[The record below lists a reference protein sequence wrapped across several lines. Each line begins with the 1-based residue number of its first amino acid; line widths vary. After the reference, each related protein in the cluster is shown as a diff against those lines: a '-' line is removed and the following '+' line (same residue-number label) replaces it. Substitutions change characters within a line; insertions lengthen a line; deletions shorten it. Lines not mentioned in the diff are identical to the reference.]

1 MSKTPVSAP
10 KAHALLGASSSAR
23 WLACSPSARMC
34 EDIPETESP
43 YAAEGTLAHEIC
55 ELKLTKAY
63 TLAIGPKAFTTR
75 LNKLK
80 KHELYQDEM
89 LKCADT
95 YLDYIDSI
103 MLSYPSTP
111 HIAIERRVDY
121 STYVPEGFGTADC
134 IIVYGDTLHVVDY
147 KHGKGVPVSADHN
160 PQMMLYAL
168 GALNAYQM
176 LYNIHTIK
184 MSIVQPRLDSISEWE
199 IESEELIKWG
209 NEFVKPRAEKAFKG
223 EGDCVPGEHCR
234 FCRAKAVCRARAVAN
249 LDLAKYAF
257 AEPATLSNTEIGEI
271 LQQAQD
277 LEKWAKDVKEYA
289 LDEVLKGNDVPGW
302 KAVEGR
308 STRSFVDTD
317 KAFATLT
324 ENGIDESLLYERTP
338 LTLSKIET
346 MLGKSKFAELL
357 TDQVVKSPGKPTIVP
372 ESDKRQ
378 PFNMTSA
385 QHVFSNK

>member
-1 MSKTPVSAP
+1 
-10 KAHALLGASSSAR
+10 
-23 WLACSPSARMC
+23 
-34 EDIPETESP
+34 
-43 YAAEGTLAHEIC
+43 
-55 ELKLTKAY
+55 
-63 TLAIGPKAFTTR
+63 
-75 LNKLK
+75 
-80 KHELYQDEM
+80 
-89 LKCADT
+89 
-95 YLDYIDSI
+95 
-103 MLSYPSTP
+103 
-111 HIAIERRVDY
+111 
-121 STYVPEGFGTADC
+121 
-134 IIVYGDTLHVVDY
+134 
-147 KHGKGVPVSADHN
+147 
-160 PQMMLYAL
+160 MMLYAL

-176 LYNIHTIK
+176 LYSIHTIK

-209 NEFVKPRAEKAFKG
+209 GEFVKPRAEKAFKG

-271 LQQAQD
+271 LQQVQD
-277 LEKWAKDVKEYA
+277 LEKWVKDVKEYA
-289 LDEVLKGNDVPGW
+289 LDEVLKGNMVPGW

-308 STRSFVDTD
+308 STRAFLDMD
-317 KAFATLT
+317 KAFEKLVA
-324 ENGIDESLLYERTP
+324 NGVDESLLYERMP

-357 TDQVVKSPGKPTIVP
+357 TDQVVKTPGKPTIVP

>member
-1 MSKTPVSAP
+1 
-10 KAHALLGASSSAR
+10 
-23 WLACSPSARMC
+23 
-34 EDIPETESP
+34 
-43 YAAEGTLAHEIC
+43 
-55 ELKLTKAY
+55 
-63 TLAIGPKAFTTR
+63 
-75 LNKLK
+75 
-80 KHELYQDEM
+80 M
-89 LKCADT
+89 LKCADV

-121 STYVPEGFGTADC
+121 SAYVPEGFGTADC

-168 GALNAYQM
+168 GALSAYQM

-184 MSIVQPRLDSISEWE
+184 MSIVQPRFDSISEWE
-199 IESEELIKWG
+199 IKSEELIKWG
-209 NEFVKPRAEKAFKG
+209 DEFVKPRAEKAFKG

-234 FCRAKAVCRARAVAN
+234 FCRAKAICRARAVAN

-257 AEPATLSNTEIGEI
+257 AESAMLSNTEIGEI
-271 LQQAQD
+271 LHQAQD

-308 STRSFVDTD
+308 STRSFVDID
-317 KAFATLT
+317 KAFAILT

-357 TDQVVKSPGKPTIVP
+357 TNQVVKTPGKPTIVP

-378 PFNMTSA
+378 PFHMTNA

>member
-1 MSKTPVSAP
+1 M
-10 KAHALLGASSSAR
+10 
-23 WLACSPSARMC
+23 
-34 EDIPETESP
+34 
-43 YAAEGTLAHEIC
+43 
-55 ELKLTKAY
+55 
-63 TLAIGPKAFTTR
+63 F
-75 LNKLK
+75 
-80 KHELYQDEM
+80 
-89 LKCADT
+89 
-95 YLDYIDSI
+95 
-103 MLSYPSTP
+103 
-111 HIAIERRVDY
+111 RV
-121 STYVPEGFGTADC
+121 
-134 IIVYGDTLHVVDY
+134 L
-147 KHGKGVPVSADHN
+147 ADHN

-184 MSIVQPRLDSISEWE
+184 VSIVQPRLDSISEWE

-249 LDLAKYAF
+249 LDLAKVRFCRA
-257 AEPATLSNTEIGEI
+257 ATLSNTEIGEI

-277 LEKWAKDVKEYA
+277 LEKWAKDVGVCT
-289 LDEVLKGNDVPGW
+289 DEVLKGNDVPGW

-308 STRSFVDTD
+308 STKSFVDTD

-357 TDQVVKSPGKPTIVP
+357 TDQVVKSP
-372 ESDKRQ
+372 
-378 PFNMTSA
+378 SA
-385 QHVFSNK
+385 SHRPRIG

>member
-1 MSKTPVSAP
+1 M
-10 KAHALLGASSSAR
+10 
-23 WLACSPSARMC
+23 
-34 EDIPETESP
+34 
-43 YAAEGTLAHEIC
+43 
-55 ELKLTKAY
+55 
-63 TLAIGPKAFTTR
+63 
-75 LNKLK
+75 
-80 KHELYQDEM
+80 
-89 LKCADT
+89 
-95 YLDYIDSI
+95 
-103 MLSYPSTP
+103 
-111 HIAIERRVDY
+111 
-121 STYVPEGFGTADC
+121 
-134 IIVYGDTLHVVDY
+134 
-147 KHGKGVPVSADHN
+147 
-160 PQMMLYAL
+160 
-168 GALNAYQM
+168 
-176 LYNIHTIK
+176 
-184 MSIVQPRLDSISEWE
+184 
-199 IESEELIKWG
+199 
-209 NEFVKPRAEKAFKG
+209 
-223 EGDCVPGEHCR
+223 PGEHCR

-308 STRSFVDTD
+308 STKSFVDTD

-338 LTLSKIET
+338 LALSKIET

>member
-1 MSKTPVSAP
+1 M
-10 KAHALLGASSSAR
+10 AL
-23 WLACSPSARMC
+23 
-34 EDIPETESP
+34 
-43 YAAEGTLAHEIC
+43 
-55 ELKLTKAY
+55 
-63 TLAIGPKAFTTR
+63 GPRAFTTR

-89 LKCADT
+89 LKCADV

-121 STYVPEGFGTADC
+121 SAYVPEGFGTADC

-168 GALNAYQM
+168 GALKAYQM

-199 IESEELIKWG
+199 IDSEELIKWG

-257 AEPATLSNTEIGEI
+257 AEPATLSNAEIGEI

-277 LEKWAKDVKEYA
+277 LEKWSKDVK
-289 LDEVLKGNDVPGW
+289 
-302 KAVEGR
+302 
-308 STRSFVDTD
+308 
-317 KAFATLT
+317 
-324 ENGIDESLLYERTP
+324 
-338 LTLSKIET
+338 
-346 MLGKSKFAELL
+346 
-357 TDQVVKSPGKPTIVP
+357 
-372 ESDKRQ
+372 
-378 PFNMTSA
+378 
-385 QHVFSNK
+385 

>member
-1 MSKTPVSAP
+1 MSKSTVSAP

-55 ELKLTKAY
+55 ELMLTKAY
-63 TLAIGPKAFTTR
+63 TLALGPKAFTTR

-89 LKCADT
+89 LKCADV
-95 YLDYIDSI
+95 YLEYIDSI

-121 STYVPEGFGTADC
+121 SAYVPEGFGTADC

-168 GALNAYQM
+168 GALKAYQM

-199 IESEELIKWG
+199 IDSEELIKWG

-234 FCRAKAVCRARAVAN
+234 FCRAKAVCRARAVTN

-308 STRSFVDTD
+308 STRAFLDMD
-317 KAFATLT
+317 KAFEKLVA
-324 ENGIDESLLYERTP
+324 NGVDESLLYERIP

-357 TDQVVKSPGKPTIVP
+357 TDQVVKTPGKPTIVP

>member
-1 MSKTPVSAP
+1 
-10 KAHALLGASSSAR
+10 
-23 WLACSPSARMC
+23 
-34 EDIPETESP
+34 
-43 YAAEGTLAHEIC
+43 
-55 ELKLTKAY
+55 
-63 TLAIGPKAFTTR
+63 
-75 LNKLK
+75 
-80 KHELYQDEM
+80 M
-89 LKCADT
+89 LKCADV

-168 GALNAYQM
+168 GALNAYQL
-176 LYNIHTIK
+176 LYSIHTIK

-199 IESEELIKWG
+199 IKSEELLKWG
-209 NEFVKPRAEKAFKG
+209 DEFVKPRAEKAFKG

-234 FCRAKAVCRARAVAN
+234 FCRAKAICRARAVTN

-277 LEKWAKDVKEYA
+277 LEKWVKDVKEYA
-289 LDEVLKGNDVPGW
+289 LDEVLKGNMIPGW

-308 STRSFVDTD
+308 STRAFLDMD
-317 KAFATLT
+317 KAFEKLVA
-324 ENGIDESLLYERTP
+324 NGVDESLLYERIP

-357 TDQVVKSPGKPTIVP
+357 TNQVVKTPGKPTIVP

-378 PFNMTSA
+378 PFNMMSA

>member
-1 MSKTPVSAP
+1 
-10 KAHALLGASSSAR
+10 
-23 WLACSPSARMC
+23 
-34 EDIPETESP
+34 
-43 YAAEGTLAHEIC
+43 
-55 ELKLTKAY
+55 
-63 TLAIGPKAFTTR
+63 
-75 LNKLK
+75 
-80 KHELYQDEM
+80 
-89 LKCADT
+89 
-95 YLDYIDSI
+95 
-103 MLSYPSTP
+103 
-111 HIAIERRVDY
+111 
-121 STYVPEGFGTADC
+121 
-134 IIVYGDTLHVVDY
+134 
-147 KHGKGVPVSADHN
+147 
-160 PQMMLYAL
+160 
-168 GALNAYQM
+168 
-176 LYNIHTIK
+176 

-199 IESEELIKWG
+199 IGSEELIKWG

-257 AEPATLSNTEIGEI
+257 VEPATLSNTEIGEI

-289 LDEVLKGNDVPGW
+289 LDEVLKGNAVPGW

-317 KAFATLT
+317 KAFTTLT

-378 PFNMTSA
+378 PFNMTNA